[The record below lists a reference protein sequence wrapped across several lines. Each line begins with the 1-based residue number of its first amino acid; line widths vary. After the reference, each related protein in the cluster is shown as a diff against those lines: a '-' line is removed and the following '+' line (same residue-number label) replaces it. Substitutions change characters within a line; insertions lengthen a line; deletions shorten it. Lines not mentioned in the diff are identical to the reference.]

1 VDASKGEPGVREGT
15 LGDAQ
20 KCLGEFLEGLGLVF
34 GNDRDGRIISDWRTG
49 HRCFPLLIVEP
60 GEKRSFLSAG
70 IAAFASSFYAV
81 QRTDCGRIDWRP
93 IGIEHRAMA
102 GTIPAR
108 LEAVPVQ
115 MAADMAAGRRTK
127 VQLPAFVAIR
137 VNDKVFADLSG
148 MRPGS

>member
-1 VDASKGEPGVREGT
+1 LKVWASSSATTATEGSYPT
-15 LGDAQ
+15 GGPDIVA
-20 KCLGEFLEGLGLVF
+20 FLC
-34 GNDRDGRIISDWRTG
+34 W
-49 HRCFPLLIVEP
+49 IVEP

>member
-1 VDASKGEPGVREGT
+1 
-15 LGDAQ
+15 
-20 KCLGEFLEGLGLVF
+20 
-34 GNDRDGRIISDWRTG
+34 
-49 HRCFPLLIVEP
+49 
-60 GEKRSFLSAG
+60 
-70 IAAFASSFYAV
+70 
-81 QRTDCGRIDWRP
+81 
-93 IGIEHRAMA
+93 MA
-102 GTIPAR
+102 GTIAAR